1 MVQRESPIKS
11 CGISFFIKKSS
22 FYIYLILW
30 KWNEILH
37 INQERSHNLKE
48 VAQKFTEVSYTADV
62 IADDVIQRNQHRKGK
77 KPCIP

>member
-11 CGISFFIKKSS
+11 CRISFFIKKPS
-22 FYIYLILW
+22 FYTYLILG

-37 INQERSHNLKE
+37 IHQERSHNLKE
-48 VAQKFTEVSYTADV
+48 VAQTFTEVSYTADV

-77 KPCIP
+77 KPCVP